1 VHVRACPCGDRWGR
15 SLPELIGDIPEH
27 DGSALAELRGLRLH
41 PMQRPLRVE
50 GRRRGRLT
58 LRGEAR
64 AGTSRLPWPRRYGLA
79 PPALRFLPRR
89 HGEAPAPRF
98 PPRLARRRRHQGT
111 RGGGGGGHRRRRS
124 LALPR
129 AAGPG
134 EGRHDFGRREAAVV
148 RRRGDALAWD
158 RRGRVLPHREVEA
171 EAALRGQDVG
181 VGDERE
187 RRRAG
192 ARERERGRRRW
203 REVVRVVGARERRR
217 GRVELRGRHGGF
229 GCAGDDRGREG

>member
-1 VHVRACPCGDRWGR
+1 
-15 SLPELIGDIPEH
+15 
-27 DGSALAELRGLRLH
+27 
-41 PMQRPLRVE
+41 MQRSLRVE

-58 LRGEAR
+58 LRDEAR

-89 HGEAPAPRF
+89 HGVAPAPRF
-98 PPRLARRRRHQGT
+98 LPRLARRRRHLGT
-111 RGGGGGGHRRRRS
+111 RGGGHRRRRS

-192 ARERERGRRRW
+192 ARERERGRRR
-203 REVVRVVGARERRR
+203 VVGVGARERRR
-217 GRVELRGRHGGF
+217 GRVELRGRHGGC
-229 GCAGDDRGREG
+229 GCAGDNRGREG